1 MGCCKARG
9 QGQDTVR
16 HVGDGEGWGDDEG
29 WGDLGGKWERA
40 EGERMSTEGEVGRDG
55 RRSRNS
61 GTRELREGCVSS
73 DPRL

>member
-1 MGCCKARG
+1 M
-9 QGQDTVR
+9 V
-16 HVGDGEGWGDDEG
+16 
-29 WGDLGGKWERA
+29 GDLGGKWERA